1 MLMRRHKI
9 GALPVLE
16 HRSLVGIITESDIFE
31 AFIDVMGLRSG
42 GTRLTIMQRD
52 SVTIEKVVG
61 LIYECQARVLS
72 FSAYRCDC
80 VEWIV
85 VRVDAPVPLH
95 VVQTLVEHGI
105 NVTHLGRLS
114 DEQGN
119 EEQRNGGDPMASDG
133 G

>member
-1 MLMRRHKI
+1 M
-9 GALPVLE
+9 
-16 HRSLVGIITESDIFE
+16 
-31 AFIDVMGLRSG
+31 
-42 GTRLTIMQRD
+42 
-52 SVTIEKVVG
+52 
-61 LIYECQARVLS
+61 
-72 FSAYRCDC
+72 
-80 VEWIV
+80 